1 MKRDSQSHS
10 VTRDVARRTN
20 RGRKAYVMKSVK
32 SGLEIRLES
41 RDEMV
46 LAKVLDLDPR
56 GSELRAQAMTFDL
69 VRGEVLTALPPNKPK
84 YSQYYTPDF
93 SDEIDGIK
101 NVFEVKPKRYCMQH
115 KELFALVGEFCQRRG
130 MKFRVLC
137 KEDFTET
144 FLANVNVLHQFARQC
159 SQQLPGWAEKV
170 SQIEIKNGHVKEV
183 LCGLEPMSHFLL
195 AGLLS
200 GVLRMDLHKSL
211 IQKMDFLVEPAHGDL
226 AMFEVHNDE

>member
-1 MKRDSQSHS
+1 MKRDFQSHT

-20 RGRKAYVMKSVK
+20 RGRKAYVMKSLK

-46 LAKVLDLDPR
+46 LAKALDLDPR
-56 GSELRAQAMTFDL
+56 GSQLRAQAMTFDL
-69 VRGEVLTALPPNKPK
+69 VRGELLTALPAKKPK

-93 SDEIDGIK
+93 SDVIDGIEH
-101 NVFEVKPKRYCMQH
+101 VFEVKPKRYCTQH

-137 KEDFTET
+137 KEDFTEA
-144 FLANVNVLHQFARQC
+144 FLVNVNVLHQFARQC
-159 SQQLPGWAEKV
+159 SQQLPGWVEKV
-170 SQIEIKNGHVKEV
+170 SQIPSKAGHVREV
-183 LCGLEPMSHFLL
+183 LFGLEPMSHFLL

-200 GVLRMDLHKSL
+200 GVLKMDLNKSL
-211 IQKMDFLVEPAHGDL
+211 IQRMDFLVEPANGDL
-226 AMFEVHNDE
+226 AVFEVHNGE

>member
-1 MKRDSQSHS
+1 MKRDAQSHS
-10 VTRDVARRTN
+10 TTRDVSRRSN

-56 GSELRAQAMTFDL
+56 SSELRAQAMTFDL
-69 VRGEVLTALPPNKPK
+69 VRGEVLTALPANKPK

-93 SDEIDGIK
+93 TDVIDGITY
-101 NVFEVKPKRYCMQH
+101 VFEVKPKRYCTQH

-137 KEDFTET
+137 KEDLTET
-144 FLANVNVLHQFARQC
+144 FLVNVNVLHQFARQC
-159 SQQLPGWAEKV
+159 AQQLPGWAQQV
-170 SQIEIKNGHVKEV
+170 SQINNKTGYVRDV
-183 LCGLEPMSHFLL
+183 LCGLEPNNYFLL

-200 GVLRMDLHKSL
+200 GVLKMDLNKVL
-211 IQKMDFLVEPAHGDL
+211 IQSMDFDVYPGNGNLEML
-226 AMFEVHNDE
+226 EVHSNE